1 MKKLREGGSETQ
13 RPAQTVTSVEEPALN
28 PLPRFV
34 MGWTY
39 PKTTSWR
46 GASLVGRSPLCG
58 LPAEQP
64 WVGHGLRAAGQSGQA
79 LLGDVRLGN
88 SSITCTSIDR
98 DNTFE
103 ATRYDFI
110 AEASRTEAPGE
121 VYSDVGAAMLNL
133 SGSHKSRKLE
143 P

>member
-1 MKKLREGGSETQ
+1 MDLSQDHFLERCLLGGQKS
-13 RPAQTVTSVEEPALN
+13 ALWITSRA
-28 PLPRFV
+28 
-34 MGWTY
+34 
-39 PKTTSWR
+39 
-46 GASLVGRSPLCG
+46 AVGRTWASCSR
-58 LPAEQP
+58 AE
-64 WVGHGLRAAGQSGQA
+64 WAGFAQGCET
-79 LLGDVRLGN
+79 GN

-110 AEASRTEAPGE
+110 AEASRTEAQGE

>member
-79 LLGDVRLGN
+79 LLRDVRLETQV
-88 SSITCTSIDR
+88 SHALLLIKITHLRQQDMIS
-98 DNTFE
+98 
-103 ATRYDFI
+103 
-110 AEASRTEAPGE
+110 
-121 VYSDVGAAMLNL
+121 L
-133 SGSHKSRKLE
+133 RKLLE
-143 P
+143 LKHGEKFTVMWVPQCSTCQAPTSQGN